1 MSTVAKT
8 VNILQINSTDITRR
22 VKEIRQAFDVV
33 DDDIGSR
40 YRKPAVRKAAQP
52 AYKRFKS
59 LIPVSVTGNLA
70 NSTDLVVRDYK
81 QTKVSVAV
89 GGYVMYGSNEEG
101 ARGWAQGFVEFGTG
115 DRYTRQG
122 NIASSFSPNASGTRG
137 NFSTT
142 WIKGGG
148 GAYVQTPPYPY
159 AFFKKAKRG
168 ELVHLGRM
176 PKGGSRGVAPL
187 ETAWRSTQSECRS
200 ILMDEMTKAARKAL
214 DAQMKRIRG

>member
-1 MSTVAKT
+1 MSTIAKT
-8 VNILQINSTDITRR
+8 VNIIEINSADITRR
-22 VKEIRQAFDVV
+22 IQEIRQAFDVV
-33 DDDIGSR
+33 DEDIGSR
-40 YRKPAVRKAAQP
+40 YRKPAVRKAVKP
-52 AYKRFKS
+52 AFNRFKA
-59 LIPVSVTGNLA
+59 LIPVSVTGNLK
-70 NSTDLVVRDYK
+70 NSAEMVVRDYK
-81 QTKVSVAV
+81 QTKVSVALA
-89 GGYVMYGSNEEG
+89 GYVMYSSNEEG
-101 ARGWAQGFVEFGTG
+101 ARGWGQNFVEFGTR

-187 ETAWRSTQSECRS
+187 ETAFRSTRSECQA
-200 ILMDEMTKAARKAL
+200 ILIEEMTKAAKKAL
-214 DAQMKRIRG
+214 DAQLKKFK